1 MAEPVKFTDEELK
14 ELQVIQTN
22 YFNVQ
27 GELGRVSITRMRL
40 TQQADTLDAKED
52 SLQEEFTK
60 TQTEEKDF
68 IDKIN
73 KKYGDGVL
81 DPETGT
87 FTPTDKK

>member
-1 MAEPVKFTDEELK
+1 MAEPVKFSDEELK
-14 ELQVIQTN
+14 ELKDIQN
-22 YFNVQ
+22 SYFNIQ
-27 GELGRVSITRMRL
+27 GELGRISITKLRAK
-40 TQQADTLDAKED
+40 QQFESLSEKED
-52 SLQEEFTK
+52 SLQAEFIEAQNK
-60 TQTEEKDF
+60 EKAF

>member
-1 MAEPVKFTDEELK
+1 MADPVKFTDEELK
-14 ELQVIQTN
+14 ELQNIQTN

-27 GELGRVSITRMRL
+27 GELGRVSITRIRL
-40 TQQADTLDAKED
+40 NQQLDTLVEKED
-52 SLQEEFTK
+52 SLQEQFTK